1 MAASGEEFNKKHP
14 RAADGKFGRK
24 GSGDGSGKPADDK
37 APTKK
42 PKARKLSPA
51 QQKRKQ
57 EAAVRRKA
65 REKER
70 AVKKAAR
77 TKATA
82 ARKAERA
89 AQKRVKTEQKRVK
102 QDAANRSSTV
112 RATKKKIT
120 GARIRRK

>member
-1 MAASGEEFNKKHP
+1 MAASGAEFNKKHP
-14 RAADGKFGRK
+14 RTAGGKFGTK
-24 GSGDGSGKPADDK
+24 GSGDESGKSTDDK
-37 APTKK
+37 TPPKK
-42 PKARKLSPA
+42 PKVRKLSPA

-57 EAAVRRKA
+57 EATVRRKA

-77 TKATA
+77 AKATA
-82 ARKAERA
+82 ARKSEKA
-89 AQKRVKTEQKRVK
+89 AQKKVK

-112 RATKKKIT
+112 RVTKKRVT